1 MKLTKETLKR
11 IIKEEL
17 DKVMDEQEL
26 DEGVF
31 DFLRRKKADVPRN
44 VKKALFNVLVG
55 KGYADAKDSV
65 DGVLATEVEP
75 NSNDYKNFGK
85 EGLLVRVRGEDV
97 RIIDPKEPFEKGD
110 KFYVGEY

>member
-17 DKVMDEQEL
+17 DKVVSEQEL

-31 DFLRRKKADVPRN
+31 DFFRRGVPKN
-44 VKKALFNVLVG
+44 VKKVLFDALVD
-55 KGYADAKDSV
+55 KGYADAKDPV

-75 NSNDYKNFGK
+75 NSNDYKKFGK
-85 EGLLVRVRGEDV
+85 EGLLVRVRGKDV
-97 RIIDPKEPFEKGD
+97 RIITPKEPFEKGD